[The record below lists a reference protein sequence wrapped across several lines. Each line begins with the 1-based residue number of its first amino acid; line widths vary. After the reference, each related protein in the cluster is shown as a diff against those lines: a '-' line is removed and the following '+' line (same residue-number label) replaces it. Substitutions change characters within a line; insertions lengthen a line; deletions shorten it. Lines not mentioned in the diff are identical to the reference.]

1 MDALLVLV
9 GPLVVIVLVDLL
21 ALHAGVDS
29 RDQHVDRRS
38 QSMAAWAASRG
49 NR

>member
-9 GPLVVIVLVDLL
+9 GPLVAIVLLDLL

-29 RDQHVDRRS
+29 RDQHVDGPA

>member
-1 MDALLVLV
+1 VLV
-9 GPLVVIVLVDLL
+9 GPLVVIVIVDLL

-29 RDQHVDRRS
+29 RDQHVDGRAE
-38 QSMAAWAASRG
+38 SMAVWAASRG

>member
-29 RDQHVDRRS
+29 RDQSDDGRAR
-38 QSMAAWAASRG
+38 SMAAWAAERG